1 MDIIFCIII
10 SYLLGSIPTAF
21 IFTKILYQKD
31 IREEG
36 SKNVG
41 TLNFLRISRSKSI
54 SIFVLFIDVLKGYLV
69 MIISSFLLEPPL
81 LILPAFIVIL
91 GHIFPIWI
99 KFNGGRGLAT
109 LAGVILY
116 IQPLLFVI
124 WWLFFGIIYF
134 IFKKYITAGII
145 ALFFVNILTGIFF
158 GTEIF
163 YILSSGSLLVM
174 SRYINRLKE
183 ELLI

>member
-54 SIFVLFIDVLKGYLV
+54 SIFVLFIDVLKSYLV

-91 GHIFPIWI
+91 GHIFEV
-99 KFNGGRGLAT
+99 AT
-109 LAGVILY
+109 TPVPFTI
-116 IQPLLFVI
+116 PLEAF
-124 WWLFFGIIYF
+124 
-134 IFKKYITAGII
+134 
-145 ALFFVNILTGIFF
+145 
-158 GTEIF
+158 
-163 YILSSGSLLVM
+163 
-174 SRYINRLKE
+174 
-183 ELLI
+183 